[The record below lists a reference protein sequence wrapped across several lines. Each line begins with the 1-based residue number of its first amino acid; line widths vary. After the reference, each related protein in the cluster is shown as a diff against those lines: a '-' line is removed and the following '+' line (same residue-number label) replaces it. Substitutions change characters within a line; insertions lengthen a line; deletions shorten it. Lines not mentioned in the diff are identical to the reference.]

1 MSKVKI
7 NDNLNTRKQKKRYIE
22 KMKNL
27 KTAQAV
33 YIYIY
38 IYICE
43 ILEKNKVNN
52 LPLFMIEKDRLLFR

>member
-1 MSKVKI
+1 MKIIKYRLYLQNFIENLLSKVKI

-27 KTAQAV
+27 KTIEAV

-38 IYICE
+38 QQNI
-43 ILEKNKVNN
+43 K
-52 LPLFMIEKDRLLFR
+52 